1 MFCVVC
7 PCDRYWVRTH
17 IGQIS
22 FCGNLFVDHLM
33 AVDLVVASGQLTE
46 DPDLAIISV

>member
-1 MFCVVC
+1 MLCALVIVTG
-7 PCDRYWVRTH
+7 YEHT
-17 IGQIS
+17 GQIS
-22 FCGNLFVDHLM
+22 FCRNLFVDHLM